1 MPTKLELEAENKQLK
16 EDLKGLA
23 AREVATE
30 VVEVPV
36 VAGGEAA
43 AQAAQASLVESREYG
58 EENRRATKESHLK
71 RRALQQKSLANPSG
85 GR

>member
-23 AREVATE
+23 EREVATE

-36 VAGGEAA
+36 VTGGEAA

-58 EENRRATKESHLK
+58 EENRRATKKSHLK

>member
-1 MPTKLELEAENKQLK
+1 MPTKADLEEANAALEAEVAELK
-16 EDLKGLA
+16 D
-23 AREVATE
+23 REVATE

-43 AQAAQASLVESREYG
+43 AQAAQAKLVESREYG
-58 EENRRATKESHLK
+58 AANRRATRESHLE
-71 RRALQQKSLANPSG
+71 RRAAQQESLAKPSG